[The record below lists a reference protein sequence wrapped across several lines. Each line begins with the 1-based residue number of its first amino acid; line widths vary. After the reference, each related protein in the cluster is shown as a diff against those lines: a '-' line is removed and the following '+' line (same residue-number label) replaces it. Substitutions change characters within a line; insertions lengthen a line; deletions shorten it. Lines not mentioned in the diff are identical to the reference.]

1 MGSGGE
7 RDGEGRGEGG
17 VGNDGLGDG
26 ERGEGIRRVRVV
38 SWGRQLRRLC

>member
-17 VGNDGLGDG
+17 VGNDGLGG
-26 ERGEGIRRVRVV
+26 WGKRGGHQESQSSVV
-38 SWGRQLRRLC
+38 GRLC